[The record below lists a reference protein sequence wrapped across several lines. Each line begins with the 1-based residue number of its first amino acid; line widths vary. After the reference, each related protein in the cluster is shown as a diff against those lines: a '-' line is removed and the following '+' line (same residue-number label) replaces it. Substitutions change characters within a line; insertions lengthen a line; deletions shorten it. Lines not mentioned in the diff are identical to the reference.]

1 MATEELIGIDIK
13 AYVTKDTLEAMK
25 SEIKYHGGMSARLIQ
40 TDKDIKM
47 VWVEEK
53 R

>member
-1 MATEELIGIDIK
+1 MAAEELIGIDIK

-40 TDKDIKM
+40 TDKEINI
-47 VWVEEK
+47 VWIAEK
-53 R
+53 

>member
-1 MATEELIGIDIK
+1 MTTEELIGIDIK

-40 TDKDIKM
+40 TDKEINI
-47 VWVEEK
+47 VWIEK
-53 R
+53 K